1 MVHFLNPEH
10 LPNAQM
16 LTEQSNIDFLSLE
29 IHWVGQY
36 NQVYWKDK
44 KSQHVTHCC
53 VSSSQQKLG
62 SCHSSSET
70 GQLHITH
77 FVRLPVKQTITGYLW
92 DRPSSS
98 QTGLRAG
105 QRKLLQ
111 QTHHWSRK
119 NWQRWLCTM
128 CCQLKTTGWR
138 QKRKINQSKT
148 GSAIVGGGWH
158 TFRMIKPFLSPLSI
172 SFNQSSVTET
182 NAAFQTLDGKK
193 PNV

>member
-1 MVHFLNPEH
+1 M
-10 LPNAQM
+10 
-16 LTEQSNIDFLSLE
+16 
-29 IHWVGQY
+29 
-36 NQVYWKDK
+36 
-44 KSQHVTHCC
+44 THSC

-70 GQLHITH
+70 GQLCIIH
-77 FVRLPVKQTITGYLW
+77 FIRLPVKQTITGYLW

-98 QTGLRAG
+98 QSGLRAG

-138 QKRKINQSKT
+138 QKRRINQCQS
-148 GSAIVGGGWH
+148 GLPIGGGGWH
-158 TFRMIKPFLSPLSI
+158 TFRKIKTCLSLLSI
-172 SFNQSSVTET
+172 PFSQSSDTET
-182 NAAFQTLDGKK
+182 NAVFQTLWMGSNQIRSSPKSSIVFHSELK
-193 PNV
+193 NRSLAGYCNFAAFFPFSPCYCLFLT